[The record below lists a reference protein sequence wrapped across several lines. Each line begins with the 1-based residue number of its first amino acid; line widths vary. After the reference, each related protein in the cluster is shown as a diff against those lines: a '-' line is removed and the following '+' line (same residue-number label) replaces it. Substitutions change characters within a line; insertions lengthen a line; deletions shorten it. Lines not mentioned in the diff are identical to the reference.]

1 MSKGPEV
8 DAAAARKVADA
19 CSEFKLPKAS
29 EDELKSL
36 TREQWMAQ
44 YGGVLQSEEWFEG
57 KAPGWNYDKNSWWF
71 QSVGRGGSNQP
82 LWMQQQWHMPDL
94 DCPTGRDPQTKT
106 VDARCAEGHTPLWA
120 ERMNLT
126 GSRQGQQS
134 TTIYGHRSEY
144 LPSQKTEARS
154 MYERYQPAFERI
166 LNEELPDA
174 SDPPDGRYWKAGVA
188 QGISADPYHK
198 RLVTS
203 GRRKPVVVGLRSAA
217 VIVDGESHTL
227 GAAVTDVA
235 WLHPHTE
242 LAAYTTEHPVYR
254 HINMRMQT
262 TASSG
267 VGGEQ
272 VLSEVLQLTRDIFDV
287 VGEKMEAAAAAE
299 LERQQQQQAAIDK
312 L

>member
-1 MSKGPEV
+1 MSKGPEI

-29 EDELKSL
+29 ENELRSL
-36 TREQWMAQ
+36 SRQEWMER
-44 YGGVLQSEEWFEG
+44 YGTVLQSEEWFD
-57 KAPGWNYDKNSWWF
+57 KKSPAWNYDRNSWWY
-71 QSVGRGGSNQP
+71 QSVGREEGNEP
-82 LWMQQQWHMPDL
+82 LWMRHQWHMPEL
-94 DCPTGRDPQTKT
+94 DCPPGRDTQQQT
-106 VDARCAEGHTPLWA
+106 VDERRVQGQTPLWA

-126 GSRQGQQS
+126 GGRQGEQS
-134 TTIYGHRSEY
+134 STIYGYRAEYKPSE
-144 LPSQKTEARS
+144 KTDARS
-154 MYERYQPAFERI
+154 MYERYQPSFERVV
-166 LNEELPDA
+166 NEELPDA

-188 QGISADPYHK
+188 QGVTANPYEK

-203 GRRKPVVVGLRSAA
+203 ARRKPIVLGPRTAA

-227 GAAVTDVA
+227 AGAVTDVA

-242 LAAYTTEHPVYR
+242 LAAYTMEHPVYR

-262 TASSG
+262 SASSA

-272 VLSEVLQLTRDIFDV
+272 VLAEVLHMTQDIFKA
-287 VGEKMEAAAAAE
+287 VGQEMERAAEAE
-299 LERQQQQQAAIDK
+299 LERQQQQQEAIDK